1 MLGSIAQV
9 WGSMNIGD
17 LDVWVIHTRVN
28 HHVDSRY
35 SRALE
40 LARKYKSKVRPHW
53 AVSLK

>member
-1 MLGSIAQV
+1 MLGNIAQV

-17 LDVWVIHTRVN
+17 LDVWVIHMRVN